1 MRLSQRLCS
10 RSRDFDIET
19 TLATLYTIGH
29 STRTLEELTEAL
41 RAHQIRILVDIRAFP
56 MSRRLPQFN
65 REALTESL
73 PAVGIR
79 YVWMKALGG
88 YRKKIADQSP
98 HIALRNDSFRNY
110 ADYMLTAEFEQAVGE
125 LIALAGEASTAYMCA
140 ERLYF
145 QCHRMLVS
153 DWLVAHGH
161 EVLHI
166 DGTGPVKSHRLMA
179 EARMIDGRL
188 IYRGDRLL

>member
-1 MRLSQRLCS
+1 L
-10 RSRDFDIET
+10 I
-19 TLATLYTIGH
+19 
-29 STRTLEELTEAL
+29 EAL
-41 RAHQIRILVDIRAFP
+41 RAHQIRTLVDIRAFP

-65 REALTESL
+65 RESLENSL
-73 PAVGIR
+73 PADGIR

-88 YRKKIADQSP
+88 YRKKTLEESP
-98 HIALRNDSFRNY
+98 NIALRNDSFRNY
-110 ADYMLTAEFEQAVGE
+110 ADYMLGPEFEQAAAE
-125 LIALAGEASTAYMCA
+125 LLRLAEETRTAYMCA
-140 ERLYF
+140 ERMYF

-166 DGTGPVKSHRLMA
+166 DGTGPVKPHKLMG
-179 EARMIDGRL
+179 EARMIDGTL

>member
-1 MRLSQRLCS
+1 M
-10 RSRDFDIET
+10 
-19 TLATLYTIGH
+19 ATLYTIGH
-29 STRTLEELTEAL
+29 STRSLDDLIQTL
-41 RAHQIRILVDIRAFP
+41 RAHQIKTLVDIRAFP

-65 REALTESL
+65 RDSLAETL
-73 PAVGIR
+73 PAAGIQ

-88 YRKKIADQSP
+88 YRKKILDESP
-98 HIALRNDSFRNY
+98 NIALRNDSFRNY
-110 ADYMLTAEFEQAVGE
+110 ADYMLSGEFEQAMEE
-125 LIALAGEASTAYMCA
+125 LLRLAEETPTAYMCA
-140 ERLYF
+140 ERVYF
-145 QCHRMLVS
+145 HCHRMLVS

-166 DGTGPVKSHRLMA
+166 DGVGPARPHKLTA

>member
-1 MRLSQRLCS
+1 
-10 RSRDFDIET
+10 
-19 TLATLYTIGH
+19 LATLYTIGH
-29 STRTLEELTEAL
+29 STRTLEELIQTL
-41 RAHQIRILVDIRAFP
+41 RAHQIRTLVDIRAFP

-65 REALTESL
+65 RESLAETL
-73 PAVGIR
+73 PAAGMR

-88 YRKKIADQSP
+88 YRKRILEESP
-98 HIALRNDSFRNY
+98 NIALRNDSFRNY
-110 ADYMLTAEFEQAVGE
+110 ADYMLTADFESAMYE
-125 LIALAGEASTAYMCA
+125 LIRLAEEAPTAYMCA
-140 ERLYF
+140 ERVYF
-145 QCHRMLVS
+145 HCHRMLVS

-166 DGTGPVKSHRLMA
+166 DGTGPVRPHKLTA